1 MVAVLRACEPFGKM
15 ASIAGLE
22 LGSGDVTV
30 SCVRALLRLV
40 GRNVASEIGNASL
53 AFWSVVHDCKPLPRG
68 KSASLSDVSELVL
81 VFWID
86 SAESDI
92 DGVALKKNLKF
103 ICESGNSRMPLLT
116 VTDKGD
122 GVLEL

>member
-1 MVAVLRACEPFGKM
+1 M

-68 KSASLSDVSELVL
+68 KSASLNDVSELVL

-86 SAESDI
+86 SAENGI
-92 DGVALKKNLKF
+92 DGGVALKKTLSSSVRAETHV
-103 ICESGNSRMPLLT
+103 CLCLR
-116 VTDKGD
+116 
-122 GVLEL
+122 